1 MKKTIYI
8 IFIMSIL
15 YLSIA
20 NALDECKG
28 VVDNNDLPCE
38 VLLPINTSITACNSI
53 NVSFFTNATLLDSN
67 FMIQKNPSICA
78 GNFTQTT
85 FGTYL
90 IIYSTGDSGS
100 ITIEEDI
107 NNTFYLYVVSIIVFF
122 ILFGIGFHLED
133 NVPIILAGMLSIVL
147 AINLFINGFPNL
159 TNDFLKQGIVIVL
172 VGIGFYFVLA
182 PSIEE
187 IESWKGRME
196 GFD

>member
-1 MKKTIYI
+1 M
-8 IFIMSIL
+8 MGIL

-28 VVDNNDLPCE
+28 VVNNNDLPCE
-38 VLLPINTSITACNSI
+38 VLLPINTSITACNTI
-53 NVSFFTNATLLDSN
+53 NLSFFTNATLLDSN

-100 ITIEEDI
+100 ITVEEDI
-107 NNTFYLYVVSIIVFF
+107 NNTFYLYVVSTIIFF
-122 ILFGIGFHLED
+122 ILLSLGFYLED
-133 NVPIILAGMLSIVL
+133 NVPIILSGMLSVAL
-147 AINLFINGFPNL
+147 AVNLFINGFPNL

-172 VGIGFYFVLA
+172 AAIGFYFILA
-182 PSIEE
+182 PSLQEME
-187 IESWKGRME
+187 NWKDRIGERL
-196 GFD
+196 D